1 MTDEDEEEAE
11 VDQDQCFPFFSKP
24 KAQRHD
30 FSCNH
35 QEESS
40 ESSESSDSKIRSN
53 VTNSQGSKSSE
64 DESKQA
70 AAWNRLYFGLL
81 NMFGFAA

>member
-1 MTDEDEEEAE
+1 MTDEDEETEE
-11 VDQDQCFPFFSKP
+11 VDQDQCFPLFSKP

-40 ESSESSDSKIRSN
+40 DSSESSDPKIRSN
-53 VTNSQGSKSSE
+53 VTNSQGSESSEE

-70 AAWNRLYFGLL
+70 ATWNRLYV
-81 NMFGFAA
+81 GF